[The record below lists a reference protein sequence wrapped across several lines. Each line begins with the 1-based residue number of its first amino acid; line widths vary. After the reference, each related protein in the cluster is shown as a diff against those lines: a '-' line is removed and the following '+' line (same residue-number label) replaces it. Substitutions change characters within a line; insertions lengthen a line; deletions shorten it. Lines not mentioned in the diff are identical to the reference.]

1 MKYFSNLRLTLG
13 NRLVQQM
20 RHSIDEIKEKNT
32 QQVFCLIYG
41 YKIQTE
47 RPYVH
52 FNKLSLKRTKSK
64 HHTKNLPDFFLC

>member
-1 MKYFSNLRLTLG
+1 MKL
-13 NRLVQQM
+13 
-20 RHSIDEIKEKNT
+20 KKKNT

-47 RPYVH
+47 IPYVN